1 MKQTAKP
8 QRNARRDNVQR
19 ITIDQPCTL
28 IEAAQKVLTDH
39 SASKIKSMLKH
50 NQFAVNGMPSTK
62 YNRPIEPGD
71 ELQINFDGSFRTFS
85 SPNLKIVY
93 EDDDI
98 IVVDKAYG
106 VLSTSAGRN
115 TTGTVYSIMRDY
127 VKQNNEKAR
136 VFVVHRLDRDT
147 SGLMILARSQK
158 AREKMVENWSNIVSR
173 RLYVAVVEG
182 LMEKDSGTVR
192 NFLVDDENNYEV
204 HETDDSK
211 LGQLAVTKYATL
223 ERGQRNSL
231 VELEMRTGRKN
242 QIRVHL
248 RGLGHPV
255 SGDRKYGGHS
265 NPIRRL
271 ALHATIIEMQH
282 PVTGK
287 AMRFESPVPDNFLTL
302 L

>member
-173 RLYVAVVEG
+173 RLYVAVAEG

-287 AMRFESPVPDNFLTL
+287 ALRFESPVPDNFLTL

>member
-173 RLYVAVVEG
+173 RLYVAVAEG

-242 QIRVHL
+242 QIRVHM

>member
-173 RLYVAVVEG
+173 RLYVAVAEG
-182 LMEKDSGTVR
+182 LMEKVSGTVR

-242 QIRVHL
+242 QIRVHM

>member
-173 RLYVAVVEG
+173 RLYVAVAEG
-182 LMEKDSGTVR
+182 LMEKGSGTVR

-242 QIRVHL
+242 QIRVHM

>member
-8 QRNARRDNVQR
+8 QRNARRGNVQR

-136 VFVVHRLDRDT
+136 MFVVHRLDRDT

-173 RLYVAVVEG
+173 RLYVAVAEG

-242 QIRVHL
+242 QIRVHM

>member
-173 RLYVAVVEG
+173 RLYVAVAEG